1 MKINKLIIDTLK
13 EANLE
18 EKDYIPILIAYYFG
32 YELPTYLPLC
42 VSIALN
48 KTGILTQ
55 DETGELVWKVPLFEG
70 QETQWDWVHKEYQI
84 LFEYYDMHNKW
95 KKECVTKMKKLF
107 REYPE
112 IRKSDVISA
121 TKNYLTQCIST
132 GTQAKFV
139 KRPQNF
145 LWFGQGVSLEQMILS
160 YIPEKE
166 DQVENTHSS
175 NVMR

>member
-1 MKINKLIIDTLK
+1 MKYLNLLVLVVFVSCSPETSFHKKTDADGSTVLIGRIDRSL
-13 EANLE
+13 
-18 EKDYIPILIAYYFG
+18 
-32 YELPTYLPLC
+32 
-42 VSIALN
+42 
-48 KTGILTQ
+48 
-55 DETGELVWKVPLFEG
+55 LF
-70 QETQWDWVHKEYQI
+70 QE
-84 LFEYYDMHNKW
+84 F
-95 KKECVTKMKKLF
+95 
-107 REYPE
+107 PE
-112 IRKSDVISA
+112 VRKSDVIAA

-175 NVMR
+175 NVMK